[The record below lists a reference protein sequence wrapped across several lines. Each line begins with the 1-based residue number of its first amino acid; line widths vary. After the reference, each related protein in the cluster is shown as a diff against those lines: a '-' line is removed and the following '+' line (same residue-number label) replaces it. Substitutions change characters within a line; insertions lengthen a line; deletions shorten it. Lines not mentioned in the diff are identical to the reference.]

1 MGLSFLKGKFQGSV
15 WTQNQ
20 NRVKLHPTPR
30 RREVLWSEAV
40 RWRGEGAREG
50 RGEGTAGGKDGRTEG
65 RKDGRTSFHLIS
77 PTAWELKYFHFR
89 HLNYFM

>member
-1 MGLSFLKGKFQGSV
+1 MDLSFLKGKFQGSV

-40 RWRGEGAREG
+40 RWRGEGPG
-50 RGEGTAGGKDGRTEG
+50 RGGEREQPEVRTEG
-65 RKDGRTSFHLIS
+65 LVSI
-77 PTAWELKYFHFR
+77 
-89 HLNYFM
+89 